1 MTMLEL
7 TRLFAE
13 VRQRFYQTPIRRY
26 REAMHEIGEMAEAL
40 GYTMNDLARIATYAG

>member
-1 MTMLEL
+1 MIEL
-7 TRLFAE
+7 ACLFCE